1 MNRCVGRLI
10 RGALVAAATLS
21 AAAGTGAAQPPGA
34 LPPLGAAAAPD
45 TARLHFTAVDSLP
58 APLALHAL
66 ADTVSFGGLLPVAW
80 DLVGGSPA
88 DVALLPT
95 PPPDQL
101 VPEST
106 PRRSWWR
113 RSSSGPGPAP
123 DLAPAL
129 ASLPPA
135 AGPRVVAWYRVYRTD
150 PFRLEWAGRV
160 SSPVIVRGR
169 VNDPSRVA
177 AIRDPRA
184 WNWFTG
190 SLALLLA
197 GLLLVSLLAWWWWRH
212 RRRGVEPVDW
222 PLPEPAW
229 IGTALAL
236 EALAQ
241 ERRLERGEP
250 RQFLDG
256 IAAAARRFAAG
267 HFNVPAAE
275 LTGRELVSACAER
288 GHEPALVTA
297 FARLIEAADL
307 RRYDP
312 EPPSAPWCRQQAAE
326 LLECVGAARV
336 QPRQTP
342 VSAERLLAAG
352 TAWTAAVA
360 SLGGG
365 AGESPGAAGEGR
377 R

>member
-1 MNRCVGRLI
+1 MNRLGGRHL
-10 RGALVAAATLS
+10 RAALAMAAAVC
-21 AAAGTGAAQPPGA
+21 AAGGTASAQRPGA
-34 LPPLGAAAAPD
+34 PPPEGAAALPD
-45 TARLHFTAVDSLP
+45 TARLQFTAVDSLP

-80 DLVGGSPA
+80 DLAVGAPA
-88 DVALLPT
+88 DVALLPA

-101 VPEST
+101 APASAS
-106 PRRSWWR
+106 RRPWWR
-113 RSSSGPGPAP
+113 RSASAPGPAEDP
-123 DLAPAL
+123 APAL
-129 ASLPPA
+129 AALPPA

-150 PFRLEWAGRV
+150 PFRLEWAGRA
-160 SSPVIVRGR
+160 SAPVIVRGR
-169 VNDPSRVA
+169 VDDPSRVA

-184 WNWFTG
+184 WSWLTG

-197 GLLLVSLLAWWWWRH
+197 GLLLGSLLVWWWWRR
-212 RRRGVEPVDW
+212 RRRGLEPVDW

-229 IGTALAL
+229 IGAALAL
-236 EALAQ
+236 EALAH

-250 RQFLDG
+250 RLFLDG
-256 IAAAARRFAAG
+256 MAAAARRFAAG
-267 HFNVPAAE
+267 HFGVPAAE

-288 GHEPALVTA
+288 GHGPALATA

-326 LLECVGAARV
+326 LIECIGAARV

-352 TAWTAAVA
+352 KAWTDAVA
-360 SLGGG
+360 SLAGG
-365 AGESPGAAGEGR
+365 AGDGPGAAGEDR